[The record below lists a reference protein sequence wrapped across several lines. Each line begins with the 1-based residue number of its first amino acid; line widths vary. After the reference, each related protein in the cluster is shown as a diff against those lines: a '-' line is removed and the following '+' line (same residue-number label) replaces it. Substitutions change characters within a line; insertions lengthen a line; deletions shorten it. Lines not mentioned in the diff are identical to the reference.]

1 LASRTPQFYT
11 FPILAAS
18 PRSAD
23 LCYRLNVFPLYVPA
37 LRERPEDVP
46 LLVRHFAEL
55 FSRRMSKVI
64 QTIPPETISALMRYH
79 WPGNVRELQNVIE
92 RAVILS
98 TRGVLRVSIAEL
110 NARGRHIK
118 RLAIDPQAVINQ
130 S

>member
-1 LASRTPQFYT
+1 MFS
-11 FPILAAS
+11 
-18 PRSAD
+18 
-23 LCYRLNVFPLYVPA
+23 LYVPA

-46 LLVRHFAEL
+46 LLVRIFAEV

-64 QTIPPETISALMRYH
+64 QTIPPETMSALMRYH

-98 TRGVLRVSIAEL
+98 TRSVLRVSIAEL